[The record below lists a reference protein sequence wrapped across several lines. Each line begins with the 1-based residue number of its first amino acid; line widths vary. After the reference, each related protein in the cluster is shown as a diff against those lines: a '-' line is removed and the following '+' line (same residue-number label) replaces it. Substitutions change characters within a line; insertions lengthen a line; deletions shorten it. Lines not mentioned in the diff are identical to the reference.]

1 MLLLMFAQSGDTP
14 PVEQSGGAGFEMGAQ
29 IVYRKPYLQQVLEA
43 RAERFKPK
51 GRRAKKRVQVIEV
64 EAAQAVLAGE
74 GEQKLKTLMRQ
85 WQAQAPEMP
94 KAETVDVYQLFMAQV
109 AFWVRKAQEEQQQD
123 EEDALIALLT

>member
-1 MLLLMFAQSGDTP
+1 MLLLLFAQSGDTP

-29 IVYRKPYLQQVLEA
+29 IVYRKPYLQQILEA

-51 GRRAKKRVQVIEV
+51 SRRAKKRAQVIEV
-64 EAAQAVLAGE
+64 QAAQAVLAGE
-74 GEQKLKTLMRQ
+74 GEQQLKQLMRK
-85 WQAQAPEMP
+85 WQQQAPEMP

>member
-1 MLLLMFAQSGDTP
+1 MSL
-14 PVEQSGGAGFEMGAQ
+14 
-29 IVYRKPYLQQVLEA
+29 
-43 RAERFKPK
+43 
-51 GRRAKKRVQVIEV
+51 
-64 EAAQAVLAGE
+64 AAQAVLAGE

>member
-1 MLLLMFAQSGDTP
+1 MLLLLFAQSGDTP

-29 IVYRKPYLQQVLEA
+29 IVYRKPSLQQVLEA

-51 GRRAKKRVQVIEV
+51 GRRAKKRVKVIEV

>member
-1 MLLLMFAQSGDTP
+1 MLLLLFAQSGDTP

-51 GRRAKKRVQVIEV
+51 GRRAKKRAQVIEA

>member
-1 MLLLMFAQSGDTP
+1 MLLLLFAP
-14 PVEQSGGAGFEMGAQ
+14 PLNAGFEIGAQ
-29 IVYRKPYLQQVLEA
+29 IVYRKTYLQEVMEA

-51 GRRAKKRVQVIEV
+51 GRRAKKRAQVIEV
-64 EAAQAVLAGE
+64 EAAQAVLAGD

-94 KAETVDVYQLFMAQV
+94 KADTPDVYQLFLAQV
-109 AFWVRKAQEEQQQD
+109 AFWVRRAQEEQEQD

>member
-1 MLLLMFAQSGDTP
+1 MGSVTLPGTGAKVFTDLVGD
-14 PVEQSGGAGFEMGAQ
+14 E
-29 IVYRKPYLQQVLEA
+29 QVLEA

-51 GRRAKKRVQVIEV
+51 GRRAKKRAQVIEV